1 MMSSFRKESVIRQ
14 TEFRLA
20 ALANGYTPLPN
31 NNKAIYYENWGEVEV
46 TPGLIQQWAKGLA
59 YQATGLRV
67 ENGLCGIDVDIDDEV
82 IVAELWE
89 FTVANFPQ
97 MREALIRT
105 GSGAKEAWFCRT
117 DEPFSVITSTRH
129 VKPGC
134 DPEGEEVNAY
144 QFECF
149 GGGHKRQMGGFGA
162 HTMLPDNSGFKVEY
176 TWIDDESPADVRLDD
191 LPMLPKSAVL
201 EIAEHAGKLLRKYE
215 WPRVTH
221 AKSGE
226 VSCEVIYDLTEDMLF
241 HCIDGQTRRLSQLA
255 DYALADS
262 NARCSASWTGDR
274 TMLNRTRCLIH
285 LDRKGVPSIL
295 ETSSYE
301 RHMPAAEKDRNLP
314 AAEKSN
320 LLADKM
326 REAGYTFDHEA
337 FEGAP
342 SSFVDV
348 TLKLLGE
355 WAWCGSRSVP
365 CLPIYR
371 EEELGQSL
379 TNLRLSHLRHAYEEE
394 GPRGGVK
401 SINPV
406 DAWVKHSQR
415 EDVDGYRYMPA
426 HPVGLHTV
434 AGGRYINSY
443 RAPHHVLVEQED
455 ERKAYIAL
463 WMAFIT
469 HLIPDAA
476 ERKWFLDSVAHKRQN
491 PEVPGVAVIMVAKRF
506 GVGRGTLF
514 GILGAVFG
522 NQNVKNVSAGL
533 LMGTDQQGQYTDW
546 LARTLYVFTDEVLPE
561 GDDGAAMA
569 WRRKKAYEKLKER
582 VDPAAREV
590 LIVRKTLPNYHDM
603 VHATFILATQ
613 HENAVPLPEG
623 DRRFTV
629 ITNNMETLAENV
641 SLEHEINAV
650 RREGLF
656 GYDEKF
662 IGAIDAW
669 LARRD
674 VSRFNAQ
681 VAPMFEGKIRMQ
693 DSNNSEID
701 DIVGDVLDT
710 MPYDWCTVEAVL
722 ERVEKTLISKG
733 IKDEYPKWR
742 NAARDLVT
750 ARWHRLGRFYID
762 AAFTKKVTVMVATSK
777 AEAAFKALSPA
788 DREAQAAEMAKL
800 GVTVAARA
808 ARKGFKAV

>member
-1 MMSSFRKESVIRQ
+1 MSSFRKENAARQ

-46 TPGLIQQWAKGLA
+46 TPALIREWGKGLS
-59 YQATGLRV
+59 YQATGLRI
-67 ENGLCGIDVDIDDEV
+67 ENGLCGLDIDIDDAK
-82 IVAELWE
+82 IVGELWD
-89 FTVANFPQ
+89 FTVTNFPQ
-97 MREALIRT
+97 MREALVRS

-117 DEPFSVITSTRH
+117 DEEFSRIASTRH

-134 DPEGEEVNAY
+134 DPDGENVSAY
-144 QFECF
+144 LFESF
-149 GGGHKRQMGGFGA
+149 GGGHKRQMGGSGA
-162 HTMLPDNSGFKVEY
+162 HTMLADNSGFKIEY
-176 TWIDDESPADVRLDD
+176 EWSDDESPADVMLDD

-201 EIAEHAGKLLRKYE
+201 TIAEYAGELLRKYE
-215 WPRVTH
+215 WPRITH

-226 VSCEVIYDLTEDMLF
+226 TSCEVIYDLTEDMKF

-255 DYALADS
+255 DYALVD
-262 NARCSASWTGDR
+262 NGARCSASWTGDR

-285 LDRKGVPSIL
+285 VDRKGVPSVL
-295 ETSSYE
+295 ETSSYG
-301 RHMPAAEKDRNLP
+301 RHMPAVEKDRNLP
-314 AAEKSN
+314 TSEKSN

-326 REAGYTFDHEA
+326 RDAGYTFVRTGYEN
-337 FEGAP
+337 AP
-342 SSFVDV
+342 ASFADV

-355 WAWCGSRSVP
+355 WAWCGSRNVP

-371 EEELGQSL
+371 AEELGQPL
-379 TNLRLSHLRHAYEEE
+379 TNLRLSNLRHSYEEE

-401 SINPV
+401 IINPV

-434 AGGRYINSY
+434 EDARYINSY
-443 RAPHHVLVEQED
+443 RAPHHVLVEQDD
-455 ERKAYIAL
+455 ERSAYIAV
-463 WMAFIT
+463 WMAFMT

-476 ERKWFLDSVAHKRQN
+476 ERKWFLDSLAHKRQH
-491 PEVPGVAVIMVAKRF
+491 PEVPGVATIMVAKRF

-546 LARTLYVFTDEVLPE
+546 LAKTLYVFTDEVLPE

-641 SLEHEINAV
+641 SLEHEINEL
-650 RREGLF
+650 RREGVF

-669 LARRD
+669 LAARD

-701 DIVGDVLDT
+701 DLVGDVLDNL
-710 MPYDWCTVEAVL
+710 PYDWCTVEAVL
-722 ERVEKTLISKG
+722 DRVEKTLISRG
-733 IKDEYPKWR
+733 IKEEYPKWR
-742 NAARDLVT
+742 NATRDLVT
-750 ARWHRLGRFYID
+750 ARWHRLGRQYID
-762 AAFTKKVTVMVATSK
+762 AAFSKKVTVLVASTR
-777 AEAAFKALSPA
+777 AVAAFKALTPA
-788 DREAQAAEMAKL
+788 EREAQAQEMSRL
-800 GVTVAARA
+800 GASATARA
-808 ARKGFKAV
+808 ARKGIKAV